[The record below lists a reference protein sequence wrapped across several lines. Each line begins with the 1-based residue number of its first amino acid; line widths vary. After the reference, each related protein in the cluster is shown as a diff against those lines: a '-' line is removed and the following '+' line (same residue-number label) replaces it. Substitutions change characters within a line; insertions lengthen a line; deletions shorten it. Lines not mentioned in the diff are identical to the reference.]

1 MCLCVDSVVFTVQ
14 SSVWF
19 APGVVLGV
27 GIGLF
32 ASCQLLHALYVWVAG
47 SVHCPSLVIL
57 LMQNSIK
64 IMYSCVCCVCV
75 MFILHW
81 CIVSIGYCLEYS

>member
-1 MCLCVDSVVFTVQ
+1 MFFTVQ

-32 ASCQLLHALYVWVAG
+32 ASCQLLHALYVWAVGLG
-47 SVHCPSLVIL
+47 SLS
-57 LMQNSIK
+57 
-64 IMYSCVCCVCV
+64 
-75 MFILHW
+75 FI
-81 CIVSIGYCLEYS
+81 CDSVDAEFN

>member
-1 MCLCVDSVVFTVQ
+1 MCLCVDRVWFSLF

-19 APGVVLGV
+19 IPGVVLGV

-32 ASCQLLHALYVWVAG
+32 ALCQLLHVLCVWSVG

-64 IMYSCVCCVCV
+64 IMYSCVHCVY
-75 MFILHW
+75 M
-81 CIVSIGYCLEYS
+81 